1 MCIRD
6 RGETIVSLTVP
17 EKLCIKIES
26 DGTED
31 VDIEDGKIIY
41 DIRFPLYYN
50 NRTIK
55 ILVNVE
61 AQKSISY
68 TKLGYHI
75 ESRMVYYM
83 ARLVSSQKNVE
94 FIKSNY
100 DDIKDVYSIW
110 ICMDTEADED
120 SIIELGL
127 QPRVIYGNT
136 SWLPQR
142 SIMNGAVIRIRSRA
156 DVEESKNKL
165 IAMLEV
171 LFSCR
176 ARQDKM
182 NRLEEYGL
190 EMTTELEGCVNDMC
204 NISDLLVEESE
215 ERGERRGMERGM
227 ARGEKQAR
235 LDSIRTLMRKLN
247 QTAEEAMDTLD
258 IEEKDREEYR
268 KILNKQK

>member
-1 MCIRD
+1 MYIGRPADISQYSKSNSARIQGIQHKDIIPCI
-6 RGETIVSLTVP
+6 GETIVSLTVP

-31 VDIEDGKIIY
+31 VDIKDGKIIY

-156 DVEESKNKL
+156 DVEESK
-165 IAMLEV
+165 I
-171 LFSCR
+171 
-176 ARQDKM
+176 
-182 NRLEEYGL
+182 GL
-190 EMTTELEGCVNDMC
+190 
-204 NISDLLVEESE
+204 
-215 ERGERRGMERGM
+215 
-227 ARGEKQAR
+227 
-235 LDSIRTLMRKLN
+235 
-247 QTAEEAMDTLD
+247 
-258 IEEKDREEYR
+258 
-268 KILNKQK
+268 

>member
-1 MCIRD
+1 M
-6 RGETIVSLTVP
+6 
-17 EKLCIKIES
+17 
-26 DGTED
+26 
-31 VDIEDGKIIY
+31 
-41 DIRFPLYYN
+41 YYN

-156 DVEESKNKL
+156 DVEESKNRL

-171 LFSCR
+171 LFSGR

-182 NRLEEYGL
+182 NQLEEYGL